1 MPHYNLPLN
10 QSPNAQL
17 KYYKFGINII
27 TQIGPSTSKPPNH
40 RPNQTNPNKPTP
52 TNKPLRNKPPLSS
65 LPNTNQSRHKTKPN
79 TPKQNQN
86 KRRHNFSLRW
96 CSTRKRQPN
105 LWILRD
111 HTTQTVL
118 LAKNLDTADKDN
130 IASLLKE
137 IKN

>member
-79 TPKQNQN
+79 TPNKIKTNGGIILALDGVQPEKGNQTYG
-86 KRRHNFSLRW
+86 S
-96 CSTRKRQPN
+96 
-105 LWILRD
+105 
-111 HTTQTVL
+111 
-118 LAKNLDTADKDN
+118 
-130 IASLLKE
+130 
-137 IKN
+137 